1 MQLKIALVGNPNSGK
16 TTLFNVLTGSTAQVG
31 NWPGVTVEKKVGY
44 LKTNK
49 DIQIIDLPGTY
60 SLSPF
65 TTEERITR
73 DYIVNENPDIII
85 NIVDSTNLDRNL
97 YLTTQVLETDIKT
110 IVALNMMDVIKKR
123 DVHINKEKL
132 SEALKCPIVEIS
144 ATKEQGIDELINE
157 VLNYHKQVK
166 KEILNIYTEELNTTL
181 RKICNLLDLKEDS
194 LYYSVKVFEKDEII
208 IDDLVIDDSTKKEIF
223 KLVDIYEQEQND
235 TSSSIIS
242 SYRYQFI
249 DELIDKVIDKKGTS
263 SKITEIID
271 KVVVSKIIGIPI
283 FLFVMWLVYFISVQ
297 WLGDITIGFMEELF
311 ENIGEAASNFLSNI
325 QVMDWLHDLIVDGI
339 IGGVGSVLVFVPQ
352 LALLFLLLTFLEDCG
367 YMSRIAFVMDRV
379 FKKLGMSG
387 KSFIP
392 LVIGTGC
399 SVPAIMSTRTIENEK
414 ERRLTIMLT
423 PFIPCSAKMPVFTLF
438 ITVFFFNNSLMAPA
452 LYAIGIIIV
461 IISGLILKRTKLFKK
476 DESTFILELPD
487 YRFPTIKNLFLHTYE
502 KIKSF
507 IIKAGTIIFV
517 ACIVIWFLQSFDW
530 SLVRVD
536 TEQSILRSI
545 GEFIAPIFIPLGWGN
560 WESTVAIISGFL
572 AKETI
577 VATFGIIL
585 GEEFLTISLTNLF
598 TTASALSFVIFIL
611 LASPCF
617 AAIGATRREMG
628 SWKWTFITLIYQ
640 TGLAYLVSLM
650 VYQVGNVIL

>member
-31 NWPGVTVEKKVGY
+31 NWPGVTVEKKFGY

>member
-31 NWPGVTVEKKVGY
+31 NWPGVTVEKKFGY

-367 YMSRIAFVMDRV
+367 YMSRIAFVMDRI

>member
-31 NWPGVTVEKKVGY
+31 NWPGVTVEKKFGY

-367 YMSRIAFVMDRV
+367 YMSRIAFVMDRI

-487 YRFPTIKNLFLHTYE
+487 YRFPTIKNLFLHTCE

>member
-1 MQLKIALVGNPNSGK
+1 
-16 TTLFNVLTGSTAQVG
+16 
-31 NWPGVTVEKKVGY
+31 
-44 LKTNK
+44 
-49 DIQIIDLPGTY
+49 
-60 SLSPF
+60 
-65 TTEERITR
+65 
-73 DYIVNENPDIII
+73 
-85 NIVDSTNLDRNL
+85 
-97 YLTTQVLETDIKT
+97 
-110 IVALNMMDVIKKR
+110 
-123 DVHINKEKL
+123 
-132 SEALKCPIVEIS
+132 
-144 ATKEQGIDELINE
+144 
-157 VLNYHKQVK
+157 
-166 KEILNIYTEELNTTL
+166 
-181 RKICNLLDLKEDS
+181 
-194 LYYSVKVFEKDEII
+194 
-208 IDDLVIDDSTKKEIF
+208 
-223 KLVDIYEQEQND
+223 
-235 TSSSIIS
+235 
-242 SYRYQFI
+242 
-249 DELIDKVIDKKGTS
+249 
-263 SKITEIID
+263 
-271 KVVVSKIIGIPI
+271 
-283 FLFVMWLVYFISVQ
+283 
-297 WLGDITIGFMEELF
+297 
-311 ENIGEAASNFLSNI
+311 
-325 QVMDWLHDLIVDGI
+325 
-339 IGGVGSVLVFVPQ
+339 
-352 LALLFLLLTFLEDCG
+352 
-367 YMSRIAFVMDRV
+367 MDRI

-487 YRFPTIKNLFLHTYE
+487 YRFPRIKNLFLHTYE

>member
-208 IDDLVIDDSTKKEIF
+208 IDDLVIDDSTKNEIF